1 MRNILDEI
9 KVKAKAL
16 QKTIVL
22 CEGEDSRVVKAAADA
37 TKEGVAKIVLLGN
50 EAEIKAA
57 NPEIDLTGVTIV
69 DPLTSDKLPA
79 YNAKLCELRASKGMT
94 PEQLESVRDPFFT
107 TRTTRKV
114 GMGIPLFKF
123 AAEMTGGRLEMES
136 EVGVG
141 TKVRAYFKTDHLDFT
156 PIGDMTSTIIT
167 LVTMNLHMDFIYR
180 RKLNS
185 DEFAVDTRQLK
196 EILGDVP
203 LNEPSIVSWIQQY
216 INENTKQL
224 TEV

>member
-1 MRNILDEI
+1 MRELSLNVLDIAQNSISAGALLVEI
-9 KVKAKAL
+9 EV
-16 QKTIVL
+16 I
-22 CEGEDSRVVKAAADA
+22 EDSVNH
-37 TKEGVAKIVLLGN
+37 ELLIG
-50 EAEIKAA
+50 IY
-57 NPEIDLTGVTIV
+57 DDG
-69 DPLTSDKLPA
+69 
-79 YNAKLCELRASKGMT
+79 KGMT

-167 LVTMNLHMDFIYR
+167 LVTMTLHMDFIYR

-185 DEFAVDTRQLK
+185 DEFTVDTRQLK

>member
-1 MRNILDEI
+1 MRELSLNVLDIAQNSVSANASLIEI
-9 KVKAKAL
+9 EL
-16 QKTIVL
+16 TEDTKTH
-22 CEGEDSRVVKAAADA
+22 D
-37 TKEGVAKIVLLGN
+37 LLIGIYDN
-50 EAEIKAA
+50 
-57 NPEIDLTGVTIV
+57 G
-69 DPLTSDKLPA
+69 
-79 YNAKLCELRASKGMT
+79 KGMT
-94 PEQLESVRDPFFT
+94 AEQVENVRDPFFT

-123 AAEMTGGRLEMES
+123 AAEMTGGKLEIES

-167 LVTMNLHMDFIYR
+167 LITMNLHIDFVYR
-180 RKLNS
+180 RKL
-185 DEFAVDTRQLK
+185 DEKEFTIDTKHLK

-203 LNEPSIVSWIQQY
+203 LNEPSITLWIQQY

-224 TEV
+224 PEV

>member
-1 MRNILDEI
+1 MRELSLNVLDIAQNSVSANASLVEI
-9 KVKAKAL
+9 EL
-16 QKTIVL
+16 I
-22 CEGEDSRVVKAAADA
+22 ED
-37 TKEGVAKIVLLGN
+37 TKKNELLIGIYDN
-50 EAEIKAA
+50 
-57 NPEIDLTGVTIV
+57 G
-69 DPLTSDKLPA
+69 
-79 YNAKLCELRASKGMT
+79 KGMT
-94 PEQLESVRDPFFT
+94 PEQVENVRDPFFT

-123 AAEMTGGRLEMES
+123 AAEMTGGKLDIES

-167 LVTMNLHMDFIYR
+167 LITMNLHMDFIYR
-180 RKLNS
+180 RKLDSN
-185 DEFAVDTRQLK
+185 EFTVDTRQLK

-203 LNEPSIVSWIQQY
+203 LNEPSIVSWITQY

-224 TEV
+224 PEV